1 MNNKLT
7 VTLDDEVLNKL
18 RDMFKDDEALHDFAV
33 KAIKNELERCG
44 AKQSPAKQRPEG
56 LEAYLQ
62 SGKTGSRNYGIKGQ
76 GW

>member
-1 MNNKLT
+1 MKNKFI
-7 VTLDDEVLNKL
+7 VILDDEVYNKL

-33 KAIKNELERCG
+33 KAIKNELERCAG
-44 AKQSPAKQRPEG
+44 EQSSAKQSSEG
-56 LEAYLQ
+56 LEGYLQ